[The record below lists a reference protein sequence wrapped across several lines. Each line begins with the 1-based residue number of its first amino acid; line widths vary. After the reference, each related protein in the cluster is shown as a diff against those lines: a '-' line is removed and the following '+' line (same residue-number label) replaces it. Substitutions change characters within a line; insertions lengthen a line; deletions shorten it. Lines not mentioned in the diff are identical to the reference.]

1 MRSFQVDQFG
11 KPLVEAR
18 RDTPQPQGIEVLL
31 KVDSCG
37 VCHSDVHLA
46 DGYFDLG
53 DGDKLDLTRVVSPPR
68 TLGHEIAGTV
78 VAVGPEARGVAAG
91 GPRGGFSLGGCG
103 QWLPLPSPS
112 GEPG

>member
-18 RDTPQPQGIEVLL
+18 RDTPQPQGSEVLL

-53 DGDKLDLTRVVSPPR
+53 GGHKLDLTRVVAPPR
-68 TLGHEIAGTV
+68 TLTS
-78 VAVGPEARGVAAG
+78 
-91 GPRGGFSLGGCG
+91 PRSADVDVTFGA
-103 QWLPLPSPS
+103 P
-112 GEPG
+112 